1 MDPDYYEYET
11 HIFFDDAFELS
22 DDNDEEVVANR
33 FVKLLVNIMDEAASH
48 VHQTNIR
55 IRPPKKYP
63 TPYGGRLVWTLPGK
77 TKFIAHLKDKAKIRH
92 RKRWSQV
99 CVPDISFYR
108 GGTKLFLSRSCT
120 CTISWATN

>member
-1 MDPDYYEYET
+1 MDPDYYEIET

-22 DDNDEEVVANR
+22 DDDDDEMVVNSY
-33 FVKLLVNIMDEAASH
+33 VKMLIGCMDEAASY

-55 IRPPKKYP
+55 IRAPKKIP

-77 TKFIAHLKDKAKIRH
+77 TKIICHLKDKQKIRN

-99 CVPDISFYR
+99 RFH
-108 GGTKLFLSRSCT
+108 L
-120 CTISWATN
+120 TNW